1 MHIFANKMS
10 KIFLFSVSLAMGL
23 FAFSAL
29 ASAPSVQTNSL
40 ASVSGSCAALRGYTN
55 TNNTNGYSRWFEIKE
70 LNKNMQP
77 IAVGQSWAWYGNGTG
92 NVGYYQAEAKSLI
105 PDTDYVYR
113 AVAQNI
119 DGITYG
125 QEISFR
131 TKTIEYVSNSFNGC
145 SEYVPMTTNQN
156 VVVNVDTGAV
166 IPGNPGSLSLGS
178 QNSNGY
184 YPYGTQ
190 QSYQQSYNS
199 IPLNQ
204 KISGISASNIT
215 DNSARL
221 NVYTY
226 PTQNVAQYGKFLW
239 GKTPDLGNSTPRVAL
254 GSGATLILSQMIVGL
269 NPGTKYYYKPII
281 DNQLGIVEGS
291 LSSFTTTGSS
301 SNSGIISDS
310 SGYVA
315 YNSTPVV
322 GFTEKIT
329 TNPTSVTGASYQKIE
344 QDTINAQSNI
354 ASVALAGNSHSIFPT
369 TLSDWFT
376 IISLLFICVLGY
388 FSWVFYQQ
396 KKEEGLEYATVPA
409 IFVGNETLVVPQKP
423 TPTRRLGKDP
433 FYKNDKTELI
443 AEINA
448 NSANSVKSAPPDNL
462 PI

>member
-1 MHIFANKMS
+1 
-10 KIFLFSVSLAMGL
+10 MGL

-29 ASAPSVQTNSL
+29 ASKPSVQTTSV
-40 ASVSGSCAALRGYTN
+40 ASVSGSCAALQGYAN

-77 IAVGQSWAWYGNGTG
+77 AFVGQYSWYANGVS
-92 NVGYYQAEAKSLI
+92 NMGYYQSEAKSLI

-131 TKTIEYVSNSFNGC
+131 TKTIEYASNSFNGC

-178 QNSNGY
+178 QNSSGY
-184 YPYGTQ
+184 YSYGTQ
-190 QSYQQSYNS
+190 QSYQQSYSS

-215 DNSARL
+215 ENSARL
-221 NVYTY
+221 NTYTY

-239 GKTPDLGNSTPRVAL
+239 GKTPDLGNSTQRVAL
-254 GSGATLILSQMIVGL
+254 GSGASLILSQTIVGL

-281 DNQLGIVEGS
+281 DNQLGTVEGS
-291 LSSFTTTGSS
+291 LSSFTTTGNS
-301 SNSGIISDS
+301 SNAGAISYRS
-310 SGYVA
+310 NYVA
-315 YNSTPVV
+315 YNSAPIA
-322 GFTEKIT
+322 GFTGKIT
-329 TNPTSVTGASYQKIE
+329 TNPTSITGALYQKTA
-344 QDTINAQSNI
+344 QDGILADNTDNTQSNT
-354 ASVALAGNSHSIFPT
+354 ASVALAGKAHSIFPK

-388 FSWVFYQQ
+388 VSWVFYQQ
-396 KKEEGLEYATVPA
+396 KKEEELEYVTVPA
-409 IFVGNETLVVPQKP
+409 IFSGVDVLNIPQKP
-423 TPTRRLGKDP
+423 TSTRRLGKDP
-433 FYKNDKTELI
+433 FFKNDKTELI
-443 AEINA
+443 AEITS

>member
-1 MHIFANKMS
+1 MS
-10 KIFLFSVSLAMGL
+10 KTFLFSVSLAMGL

-29 ASAPSVQTNSL
+29 ASEPSVQTTSI
-40 ASVSGSCAALRGYTN
+40 ASVSGSCVALQGYAY

-77 IAVGQSWAWYGNGTG
+77 IAVGQSWSWSGSGNS

-145 SEYVPMTTNQN
+145 SKYVPMTTNQN

-166 IPGNPGSLSLGS
+166 IPGNPGTLSLGS
-178 QNSNGY
+178 QNSGVY
-184 YPYGTQ
+184 YSYGTQ
-190 QSYQQSYNS
+190 QSYQQNYGS

-215 DNSARL
+215 NNSARL
-221 NVYTY
+221 NTTTY

-254 GSGATLILSQMIVGL
+254 GSGASLLLSQTIVGL

-281 DNQLGIVEGS
+281 DNQLGTVEGS
-291 LSSFTTTGSS
+291 LSSFTTAGSVSNTGV
-301 SNSGIISDS
+301 ISDS

-315 YNSTPVV
+315 YNSTPIA
-322 GFTEKIT
+322 GFTGKIT
-329 TNPTSVTGASYQKIE
+329 TNPTSVTGASYQKIP
-344 QDTINAQSNI
+344 QDTILADNTNNSQTNT
-354 ASVALAGNSHSIFPT
+354 ASVALSGSSHSIFPK
-369 TLSDWFT
+369 TLSDWFA
-376 IISLLFICVLGY
+376 IISLLFVCVLGY
-388 FSWVFYQQ
+388 FSWAFYQQ
-396 KKEEGLEYATVPA
+396 KKEEELEYATVPA
-409 IFVGNETLVVPQKP
+409 IFAGAPVLNIPQKP
-423 TPTRRLGKDP
+423 TLTRRLGKDP
-433 FYKNDKTELI
+433 FYKNDKTEII
-443 AEINA
+443 AELTA
-448 NSANSVKSAPPDNL
+448 NTVKSAPPDNL
-462 PI
+462 PV